1 MTSFNSRKSWCLAA
15 VLTAMV
21 WAISASSAW
30 AHHPMDGKTPTTLMQ
45 GLLSGFGHP
54 VIGPDH
60 FAFIIA
66 LGTAAALLRSGM
78 AVIGA
83 FITASTAGV
92 MIHLDRFD
100 LPMVEALVALSV
112 IAAGFAIAMGRG
124 LGQPGWLAF
133 ATLAGLVHGYAFGE
147 AVVGAER
154 GVVGAYLV
162 GLAVV
167 TAVVA
172 SGVMVGSRKLFAIG
186 EAFEGRRR
194 AAGAVLSVVGVGL
207 LALSFV
213 GI

>member
-92 MIHLDRFD
+92 MIHLDRFGT
-100 LPMVEALVALSV
+100 PTHSGYPSV
-112 IAAGFAIAMGRG
+112 RAQFPTPTAAEP
-124 LGQPGWLAF
+124 LEP
-133 ATLAGLVHGYAFGE
+133 
-147 AVVGAER
+147 
-154 GVVGAYLV
+154 
-162 GLAVV
+162 
-167 TAVVA
+167 
-172 SGVMVGSRKLFAIG
+172 
-186 EAFEGRRR
+186 R
-194 AAGAVLSVVGVGL
+194 ACD
-207 LALSFV
+207 
-213 GI
+213 

>member
-1 MTSFNSRKSWCLAA
+1 MPNFNSRKSCCLTAA
-15 VLTAMV
+15 LTAMV

-30 AHHPMDGKTPTTLMQ
+30 AHHPMDGKTPTTLMH

-66 LGTAAALLRSGM
+66 IGIAAALAPSGR
-78 AVIGA
+78 AIIGA
-83 FITASTAGV
+83 FIAASMAGV
-92 MIHLDRFD
+92 LIHVDRVD
-100 LPMVEALVALSV
+100 VPMVEALVAISV
-112 IAAGFAIAMGRG
+112 IASGAAIAVGRG
-124 LGQPGWLAF
+124 LGQPGWLAL

-147 AVVGAER
+147 AVVGAEQ

-167 TAVVA
+167 MAVVA
-172 SGVMVGSRKLFAIG
+172 SGIMVGSRKLFAIG
-186 EAFEGRRR
+186 ESFEGRRR
-194 AAGAVLSVVGVGL
+194 AAGAVLGVVGVGL

-213 GI
+213 GA